1 MHLELN
7 EMMYSWFCIE
17 SLIGETQFSH
27 HVYSYINPLDQV
39 RKSGKPDGSS
49 FIDLALASNRET
61 LEGNENGIVERHT

>member
-27 HVYSYINPLDQV
+27 HVYSYINLLDQA
-39 RKSGKPDGSS
+39 RKSGKPGGSS
-49 FIDLALASNRET
+49 FTDLALASNRDTGRE
-61 LEGNENGIVERHT
+61 